1 MKNSEYV
8 LYFCSKK
15 LLSNELKKIFKNILM
30 DVFII
35 FVFLNYFKIKIG
47 NLIGLESNIVVWMF
61 NCCNKWSI
69 KGK

>member
-1 MKNSEYV
+1 
-8 LYFCSKK
+8 
-15 LLSNELKKIFKNILM
+15 M

-69 KGK
+69 KGNVF